1 MIVAVVIYHF
11 LTNHKLLSKWLR
23 LYGTGSLRLFL
34 WNLRK
39 GGMWKKQMKKT
50 RPRLIGLKQHNRKQ
64 TNKHIH
70 IRLRRDSDISHKIKW
85 SNWSSATHCMA
96 LWDSF
101 AVFFFKG
108 RERGIKKASC
118 SSRYHDKIYVSGHLV
133 WFMTDVI
140 FSCYL
145 FLKVNRMIDVDFN
158 SLEANLN
165 LQTWVIVLEFFG
177 IGVPQQP
184 LSSQPS
190 SPSATSSQSNPLDNA
205 LDGKQLPMEIEGT

>member
-1 MIVAVVIYHF
+1 MMD
-11 LTNHKLLSKWLR
+11 L
-23 LYGTGSLRLFL
+23 
-34 WNLRK
+34 
-39 GGMWKKQMKKT
+39 
-50 RPRLIGLKQHNRKQ
+50 
-64 TNKHIH
+64 
-70 IRLRRDSDISHKIKW
+70 
-85 SNWSSATHCMA
+85 
-96 LWDSF
+96 
-101 AVFFFKG
+101 
-108 RERGIKKASC
+108 
-118 SSRYHDKIYVSGHLV
+118 
-133 WFMTDVI
+133 I

-184 LSSQPS
+184 LSSQPG